1 MVYIQNGIL
10 YSHELNPTSPR
21 KIKESNWRSS
31 CELSQS
37 QKGKCCI
44 LSSVLLRIYRKPFIY
59 DMQVEMMLS
68 RELKRTND
76 SRKWKGRVYNMR
88 GNIGIIKYTF
98 IKPFKIINPLSR
110 AERLL
115 QRAQCKQVLSSLK
128 ESLWN
133 KFTVSYYRI
142 IAILWFRD
150 VLRSFLLLLKKSGQK
165 RLHIFSRK
173 GIVMHILSC
182 WLLVFINLILSFY

>member
-1 MVYIQNGIL
+1 MEIIIL
-10 YSHELNPTSPR
+10 S
-21 KIKESNWRSS
+21 
-31 CELSQS
+31 ELSQS

-44 LSSVLLRIYRKPFIY
+44 LSSVLLRIYRKPFIH
-59 DMQVEMMLS
+59 DMQVEMKLS

-76 SRKWKGRVYNMR
+76 SRKRKRRVYNMR

-128 ESLWN
+128 ESLWK

-142 IAILWFRD
+142 IAILWFQD
-150 VLRSFLLLLKKSGQK
+150 VLRPFLLLLKRSGQK
-165 RLHIFSRK
+165 RCAVKPATRK

-182 WLLVFINLILSFY
+182 WLLVFINLILPFF